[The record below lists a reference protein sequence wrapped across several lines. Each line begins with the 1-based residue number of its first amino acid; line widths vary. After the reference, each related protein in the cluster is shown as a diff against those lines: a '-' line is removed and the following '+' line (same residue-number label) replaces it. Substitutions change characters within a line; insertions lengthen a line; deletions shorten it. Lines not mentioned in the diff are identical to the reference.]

1 MPRGRR
7 PTIVV
12 YARYARD
19 DIVTF
24 GRIAAGNLDVRR
36 GTCCTVRDGRREGA
50 DGSLH

>member
-1 MPRGRR
+1 MHRGRR

-24 GRIAAGNLDVRR
+24 GRVRR
-36 GTCCTVRDGRREGA
+36 GTYCTVRDGRRE
-50 DGSLH
+50 

>member
-1 MPRGRR
+1 MDCGRR

-36 GTCCTVRDGRREGA
+36 GTYCTVRDGRRE
-50 DGSLH
+50 

>member
-1 MPRGRR
+1 MHRGWR
-7 PTIVV
+7 PNIVV

-24 GRIAAGNLDVRR
+24 GRIAAGNLDL
-36 GTCCTVRDGRREGA
+36 RRERA